1 MANTREGSI
10 NEEATGETIT
20 RGEFRQFQQETQQIL
35 RDLQQA
41 IAALLPREP
50 YHGVAGLHQECQE
63 RDHRGYDR
71 GPVHPHRPQ
80 SMRMRAVKMKPM
92 PMKFLVVGVIK
103 EVVVRGVVTKE
114 NHDQGGR
121 MVGNFESRDY
131 RMKMDLPSFNGNLQ
145 IEGFLDWIIEVERFF
160 EYMEI
165 PEEKQVKLGVRTSEA
180 YTEEFY
186 RLSARATNL
195 PESEDQQIA
204 RFVNGLRVAIRDQ
217 SQPVTNSG
225 SQTKAVTT
233 GSTTRQGGNPNPYA
247 KVSGDKCYRCG
258 EPGHRSN
265 TCPKRATV
273 NLVEPVPEEEDGGD
287 DEGDVD
293 PYSYDPNEFQDDE
306 EGEYLGRSLVI
317 QKLLLTPKRV
327 DSSQRPQES
336 FEDGVPSTSGNDK
349 KVVLSPLKESSVP
362 KVPKEEGKSSVLLVY
377 NEDEVRQRLEASNA
391 KYKDTVA
398 K

>member
-50 YHGVAGLHQECQE
+50 YHGVAGLHQERQE

-71 GPVHPHRPQ
+71 GPVHPHRPPVNEDE
-80 SMRMRAVKMKPM
+80 SSEDEAYAH
-92 PMKFLVVGVIK
+92 
-103 EVVVRGVVTKE
+103 EVFGGGRDQGGRGPRGRGQG

-131 RMKMDLPSFNGNLQ
+131 RMKMDLPSFNAVTLAKK
-145 IEGFLDWIIEVERFF
+145 VESQQNRTNTRSQFSNK
-160 EYMEI
+160 
-165 PEEKQVKLGVRTSEA
+165 EKQPVPS
-180 YTEEFY
+180 
-186 RLSARATNL
+186 
-195 PESEDQQIA
+195 P
-204 RFVNGLRVAIRDQ
+204 Q

-247 KVSGDKCYRCG
+247 KVLGDKCYRCG

-327 DSSQRPQES
+327 DSSQRHKIFRGRCTINKRE
-336 FEDGVPSTSGNDK
+336 G
-349 KVVLSPLKESSVP
+349 SSQSAQG
-362 KVPKEEGKSSVLLVY
+362 E
-377 NEDEVRQRLEASNA
+377 
-391 KYKDTVA
+391 
-398 K
+398 